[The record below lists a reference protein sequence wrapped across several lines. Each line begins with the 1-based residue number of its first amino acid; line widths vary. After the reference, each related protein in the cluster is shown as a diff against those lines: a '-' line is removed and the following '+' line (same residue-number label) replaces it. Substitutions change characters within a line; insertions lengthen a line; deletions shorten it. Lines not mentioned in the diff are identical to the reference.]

1 MDTSW
6 FRRAVDQHSIEPDSF
21 VFSVPF
27 DSGYNGKNSSVLVT
41 AAHSMFVE
49 HRGHKAAAAVVGLQ
63 FTHESLSKHFINI
76 TSAVRIIAYRLWNSF
91 QITCKIYFQ
100 CTGTGQCKKTCASD
114 ELDCYLLDNNGFV
127 LLSERTEHTG
137 KFFGQIDGTIM
148 DSLVQDRIF
157 RRVGL
162 MDYQGICSDRDN
174 PYNAAGKR
182 INPIQ
187 PVSWILKYFFTF
199 ATTWFSF
206 FTMPVISWP
215 IAYNYED
222 EDIPVYEDE
231 YDPPE
236 YGPQEFE
243 DHVTPEIEKA
253 TPQPNPPVRAAPP
266 VVGGPRVVPDPAHAR
281 PCDLKTDLYL
291 LQPDRLNSS
300 GQSNPL
306 KVNI

>member
-1 MDTSW
+1 M
-6 FRRAVDQHSIEPDSF
+6 
-21 VFSVPF
+21 
-27 DSGYNGKNSSVLVT
+27 
-41 AAHSMFVE
+41 
-49 HRGHKAAAAVVGLQ
+49 
-63 FTHESLSKHFINI
+63 
-76 TSAVRIIAYRLWNSF
+76 
-91 QITCKIYFQ
+91 Q
-100 CTGTGQCKKTCASD
+100 CTGTGHCRKTCASD

-199 ATTWFSF
+199 VSTWFSLF
-206 FTMPVISWP
+206 SMPVISWP
-215 IAYNYED
+215 TSYTYED
-222 EDIPVYEDE
+222 EEMPVYDE
-231 YDPPE
+231 YEQPPDD
-236 YGPQEFE
+236 YGHQDFD
-243 DHVTPEIEKA
+243 DHATAEIEKA
-253 TPQPNPPVRAAPP
+253 TPPPQMPPRIVSPAA
-266 VVGGPRVVPDPAHAR
+266 GPRVVPDPAHAR

-306 KVNI
+306 KGKLTNCHSSGCERPFSVQKIPHSNLILLVVDTLCPCGSKQLDIEPQEVPGGAGL

>member
-1 MDTSW
+1 M
-6 FRRAVDQHSIEPDSF
+6 
-21 VFSVPF
+21 
-27 DSGYNGKNSSVLVT
+27 
-41 AAHSMFVE
+41 
-49 HRGHKAAAAVVGLQ
+49 
-63 FTHESLSKHFINI
+63 
-76 TSAVRIIAYRLWNSF
+76 
-91 QITCKIYFQ
+91 
-100 CTGTGQCKKTCASD
+100 
-114 ELDCYLLDNNGFV
+114 

-174 PYNAAGKR
+174 PYNAAGER

-187 PVSWILKYFFTF
+187 PVSWVFKYFFTF
-199 ATTWFSF
+199 ITTWFSF
-206 FTMPVISWP
+206 FSMPVISWP
-215 IAYNYED
+215 TSYNYDEED
-222 EDIPVYEDE
+222 VPVYEDE

-236 YGPQEFE
+236 YGPQEID
-243 DHVTPEIEKA
+243 DHATPEIEKVTPHPA
-253 TPQPNPPVRAAPP
+253 TPRVVAPP
-266 VVGGPRVVPDPAHAR
+266 PGGPRVVPDPAHAR

-306 KVNI
+306 KVS